1 MRWFRHA
8 ATVAAGMC
16 VVAAPL
22 GAATPVIGS
31 GNARLCFE
39 AALLERANRE
49 TLETC
54 NRAFAED
61 ALALQD
67 RVATHVNRGILRSR
81 MGDQAG
87 ALADY
92 DRAIALDPNEAEA
105 YSNKGGLM
113 LKRERWADALALF
126 DRALALA
133 TTRPE
138 IAHFGRA
145 VALEMSGRAA
155 DAYAEYKRAAELAPD
170 WDQPRQELTRFR
182 VRPNA

>member
-1 MRWFRHA
+1 MGWFPRA
-8 ATVAAGMC
+8 ALAAAAIAA
-16 VVAAPL
+16 AAPI
-22 GAATPVIGS
+22 GAATQVIGS

-39 AALLERANRE
+39 AAALERANRE
-49 TLETC
+49 TLAIC
-54 NRAFAED
+54 DRAFTD
-61 ALALQD
+61 ALSFED
-67 RVATHVNRGILRSR
+67 RVATHVNRGIIRSR
-81 MGDQAG
+81 LGDQRG

-92 DRAIALDPNEAEA
+92 DRAIALDPTEAEA

-145 VALEMSGRAA
+145 VAHEMSGRAA
-155 DAYAEYKRAAELAPD
+155 DAYAEYLRAAELAPD